1 MLHLYTNEQ
10 RWLREVTSLLPVS
23 EIQISDEQLAALVR
37 DGNDEAFAL
46 LVSRFSGA
54 LHRLSA
60 QFGGAAD
67 ADDLSQEGLLGL
79 LSAAKTYRAGG
90 AASFGTY
97 AYTCMR
103 NRMLSAVRAAKN
115 EPQLV
120 SVEEDETAL
129 PQPTGGDPAALV
141 VRLEELETLR
151 CHLRTVLTEREYQ
164 VLMRYLRAYSYDEI
178 AADLSI
184 SRKSVDNALMRLR
197 RKLAAAPFLTR
208 R

>member
-1 MLHLYTNEQ
+1 MLRLYTNEQ
-10 RWLREVTSLLPVS
+10 RWLREVKSLLPVS
-23 EIQISDEQLAALVR
+23 EIQVSDEQLAALVR

-46 LVSRFSGA
+46 LVSRFSGV

-60 QFGGAAD
+60 QFCGAAD

-79 LSAAKTYRAGG
+79 LSAARTYRTGG

-103 NRMLSAVRAAKN
+103 NRMLSAVRATKN

-151 CHLRTVLTEREYQ
+151 CHLRAVLTEREYQ

-184 SRKSVDNALMRLR
+184 GRKSVDNALTRLR

>member
-1 MLHLYTNEQ
+1 M
-10 RWLREVTSLLPVS
+10 LPVS
-23 EIQISDEQLAALVR
+23 EIQVSDEQLAALAR

-46 LVSRFSGA
+46 LVSRFSGV

-60 QFGGAAD
+60 KFGGVSD

-79 LSAAKTYRAGG
+79 LSAAKTYREGG

-103 NRMLSAVRAAKN
+103 NRMLSAVRTAQN
-115 EPQLV
+115 EFSLV
-120 SVEEDETAL
+120 STEEEETAL

-151 CHLRTVLTEREYQ
+151 AHLRAVLTEREYQ
-164 VLMRYLRAYSYDEI
+164 VLTRYLRAYSYDEI

-184 SRKSVDNALMRLR
+184 GRKSVDNALTRLR

>member
-67 ADDLSQEGLLGL
+67 ADDAFRRG
-79 LSAAKTYRAGG
+79 GG
-90 AASFGTY
+90 ALY
-97 AYTCMR
+97 ACR
-103 NRMLSAVRAAKN
+103 GDR
-115 EPQLV
+115 
-120 SVEEDETAL
+120 DE
-129 PQPTGGDPAALV
+129 
-141 VRLEELETLR
+141 
-151 CHLRTVLTEREYQ
+151 
-164 VLMRYLRAYSYDEI
+164 
-178 AADLSI
+178 
-184 SRKSVDNALMRLR
+184 
-197 RKLAAAPFLTR
+197 
-208 R
+208 